1 MRGILTLV
9 ITILG
14 LGGALFAYRWLLPP
28 IDINSQTLYVAPSPN
43 NTSDNDIQQS
53 DKIEI
58 SGFQEVSKAHWF
70 NELLKDRLDSYIV
83 SYQEDEKEMWQAFRT
98 QCSLFADCHGL
109 TALLVRYIDYKKAL
123 MEIDGPS
130 PRDVSAFV
138 RRMDDLHIIRE
149 RFFTPAE
156 HNLLFAQEIQWD
168 KGALQR
174 LEIQLDPTLDLAQK
188 RDLLEAHIASLPE
201 SSKSALQ
208 PTFQL
213 HKLMRQR
220 QQGDDSTE
228 SYNNLAAEFGEA
240 AAERLITLK
249 MQRRKW
255 QQRVLEFEMKRKDL
269 KQQYENEQLSNEVQ
283 KLQNQLFT
291 ANEIRRIAVISEQ

>member
-1 MRGILTLV
+1 MV
-9 ITILG
+9 E
-14 LGGALFAYRWLLPP
+14 
-28 IDINSQTLYVAPSPN
+28 
-43 NTSDNDIQQS
+43 
-53 DKIEI
+53 EI
-58 SGFQEVSKAHWF
+58 
-70 NELLKDRLDSYIV
+70 SYIV
-83 SYQEDEKEMWQAFRT
+83 FYQEDENKMWQAFRT

-138 RRMDDLHIIRE
+138 KRMDHLHIIRE

-156 HNLLFAQEIQWD
+156 HNLLFAREIQWD
-168 KGALQR
+168 EGALQR
-174 LEIQLDPTLDLAQK
+174 LEIQLDPTLDLSQK

-201 SSKSALQ
+201 LAKSALQ
-208 PTFQL
+208 PTFKL

-220 QQGDDSTE
+220 QQGDESTE

-240 AAERLITLK
+240 AAERLIILK
-249 MQRRKW
+249 TQRKNW
-255 QQRVLEFEMKRKDL
+255 QKRVLEYEMKRKDL
-269 KQQYENEQLSNEVQ
+269 RQQYENEQLSNEVQ